1 MPVTQANREVDVTT
15 ALGTDVLLFERMSG
29 SEQLGRLPEYRVQ
42 MLSTKHDLKIADVL
56 GKPLGVHIDLPGG
69 GKRHFNGVVTRF
81 ASMGWHGSLCRY
93 EAVVHP
99 WLWLL
104 TRSSNCRIFQE
115 KSVLDIVKAVVG
127 DAAYGGLV
135 ELSVSALSGTYAA
148 LPYCVQY
155 RETDFNF
162 VCRLLENAGI
172 YFYFTHDESKH
183 TMVLAD
189 SYSAHEAIAGY
200 ESVEFSGDSGRRIVD
215 QEAVYSWEAG
225 GEIQPS
231 VYSLNDFDFEKTAA
245 STSGGLRVKST
256 IAAAFSQTSFEMYD
270 YPGGYVAADDGTT
283 LARGRMEGLHG
294 QCEEIRAD
302 TNARGLFPG
311 GLFKLKEHPRS
322 DQNREF
328 LVTGASYDI
337 VGDDYSSGGS
347 TPTEFQC
354 RFTAVGKEHSYRAP
368 RHIAKPVVQ
377 GPQTAM
383 VVGKA
388 GEEIWTDK
396 YGRVKLQ
403 FHWDREGKEDEKSSC
418 WVRVSQGWA
427 GKGWGA
433 MFIPRIGME
442 VIVSFLE
449 GDPDR
454 PLVTGCVYNGDAM
467 PPYALPAEQTKSTIM
482 SNTSKGGGGYNEIRF
497 EDKKD
502 SEEIYVQAEKD
513 FNRVVKNNDTLKV
526 GFEKKDKGDQT
537 IQIKNDQSLDVGHD
551 QTIHVVNDQTS
562 TIDHDQKTKV
572 ANDQT
577 NTVEHDQIETIT
589 NDQTLKVNN
598 NQTVKIAVDQ
608 KLDVGG
614 NQTVAITG
622 DQKVTVSKTIVIEA
636 TTSIELKVGGSSI
649 KIEPAKITVK
659 SAEIMVQSDANT
671 TVKAGA
677 MMTIKSGAVMTVE
690 GALVKIN

>member
-15 ALGTDVLLFERMSG
+15 ALGDDVLLFERMSG
-29 SEQLGRLPEYRVQ
+29 SEQLGRLSEYRVQ

-56 GKPLGVHIDLPGG
+56 GKPLGVHVDLPAG

-81 ASMGWHGSLCRY
+81 ASTGWHGSLCRY

-104 TRSSNCRIFQE
+104 TRSSNCRIFQD
-115 KSVLDIVKAVVG
+115 KSVVDIVKAVCG

-135 ELSVSALSGTYAA
+135 ELSVAALSGTYAA

-172 YFYFTHDESKH
+172 YFYFTHDASKH

-189 SYSAHEAIAGY
+189 SYGAHETIAGY
-200 ESVEFSGDSGRRIVD
+200 AAVEFSGESGRRIVD

-231 VYSLNDFDFEKTAA
+231 VYALNDFDFEKTAA
-245 STSGGLRVKST
+245 SNSGGLRVKST
-256 IAAAFSQTSFEMYD
+256 IAAAFAQTSFEMYD
-270 YPGGYVAADDGTT
+270 YPGGYVAAADGTA
-283 LARGRMEGLHG
+283 LARGHMEGLHG

-311 GLFKLKEHPRS
+311 GLFKLKEHPRG

-328 LVTGASYDI
+328 LVTCASYDI
-337 VGDDYSSGGS
+337 VGDDYSSGGG
-347 TPTEFQC
+347 TPGEFQC

-368 RHIAKPVVQ
+368 RHMSKPVVQ

-418 WVRVSQGWA
+418 WVRVAQGWA

-482 SNTSKGGGGYNEIRF
+482 SNSSKGGAGYNEIRF

-537 IQIKNDQSLDVGHD
+537 IQIKNDQ
-551 QTIHVVNDQTS
+551 N
-562 TIDHDQKTKV
+562 
-572 ANDQT
+572 
-577 NTVEHDQIETIT
+577 
-589 NDQTLKVNN
+589 
-598 NQTVKIAVDQ
+598 
-608 KLDVGG
+608 LDVGG

-659 SAEIMVQSDANT
+659 SAEIAVESDANT

-677 MMTIKSGAVMTVE
+677 MMTIKSGAVMTIE